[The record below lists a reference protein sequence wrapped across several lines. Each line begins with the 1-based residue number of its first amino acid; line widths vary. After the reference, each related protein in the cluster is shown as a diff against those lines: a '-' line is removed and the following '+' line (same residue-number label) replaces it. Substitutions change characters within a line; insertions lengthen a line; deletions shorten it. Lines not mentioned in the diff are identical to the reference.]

1 MYLDAGPK
9 GPTGTRRIAVIGS
22 GISGL
27 SAAWLLSQ
35 NYDVTLFEAD
45 DRIGGHSNTVDVDCG
60 DRIIPVD
67 TGFIV
72 YNGANYPNLVAM
84 FDHLGVPTAESYMSF
99 AASVDGGN
107 FEYCSDPTGLIGQK
121 SNVIRPRFWRM
132 LADVVRFSRSAE
144 AIMADPKLA
153 DVGLAEYVE
162 ANGYSAGYVRDHI
175 LPMAAAIWSS
185 SAREIRNY
193 PLQAFVRFF
202 LNHGLLDLY
211 NRPVWRT
218 VDGGSREYVSRLV
231 AGYKGA
237 IRLNTAIVRIER
249 HSGIVKL
256 TDKNGHEDI
265 FTDVLVATHADQ
277 ALEMLE
283 NPDAQE
289 RSVLGAFGYTRNRA
303 VLHTDKALMPKRKSV
318 WSSWNYIGEKG
329 WDGDKPLCVTYWMNR
344 LQNIDRK
351 YPLFVTLNP
360 SREIDPGT
368 IHAQFDYTH
377 PLFDHQA
384 MAAQRQLW
392 QLQGRGGTWFAG
404 AHFGSGF
411 HEDGLQAGLAAAEDI
426 GGFARPWTL
435 ANPSSRIHV
444 EPQRAAAE

>member
-1 MYLDAGPK
+1 MG
-9 GPTGTRRIAVIGS
+9 RR
-22 GISGL
+22 
-27 SAAWLLSQ
+27 
-35 NYDVTLFEAD
+35 
-45 DRIGGHSNTVDVDCG
+45 
-60 DRIIPVD
+60 
-67 TGFIV
+67 
-72 YNGANYPNLVAM
+72 
-84 FDHLGVPTAESYMSF
+84 
-99 AASVDGGN
+99 
-107 FEYCSDPTGLIGQK
+107 
-121 SNVIRPRFWRM
+121 
-132 LADVVRFSRSAE
+132 
-144 AIMADPKLA
+144 
-153 DVGLAEYVE
+153 
-162 ANGYSAGYVRDHI
+162 
-175 LPMAAAIWSS
+175 
-185 SAREIRNY
+185 
-193 PLQAFVRFF
+193 
-202 LNHGLLDLY
+202 
-211 NRPVWRT
+211 
-218 VDGGSREYVSRLV
+218 
-231 AGYKGA
+231 
-237 IRLNTAIVRIER
+237 
-249 HSGIVKL
+249 
-256 TDKNGHEDI
+256 
-265 FTDVLVATHADQ
+265 
-277 ALEMLE
+277 
-283 NPDAQE
+283 
-289 RSVLGAFGYTRNRA
+289 
-303 VLHTDKALMPKRKSV
+303 RKSV